1 MSSSYWNSVYSQWS
15 DRARGVNADSF
26 YNKDFVDRMND
37 ARQNLDNLVSEEN
50 QANSKVEASKDA
62 YDTFKGQMRHYADVS
77 KEHEDKFGVQT
88 AFDQY
93 EKSKEAV
100 AATQAMINALP
111 SNINANSNVVLTQAQ
126 REAAFQ
132 NQYKNVYGAKLDT
145 ENKQVSEYEKTWE
158 TAREN
163 ATRASVTYMANQQN
177 ELQTF
182 NKAWVNAIQ
191 NWREAQERVYNA
203 RSQYYDI
210 ESQYR
215 TWQTQQA
222 ALERQRYMAEASNAL
237 SAYVATLKNQ
247 TNMRIADINA
257 EIDYRKNQKTND
269 LAGTGVVS
277 NTDGG
282 WYTTYDSRGNVKK
295 GNSLEIQ
302 W

>member
-26 YNKDFVDRMND
+26 YNKEFTDRLND

-62 YDTFKGQMRHYADVS
+62 YDTFKGQMRHYADIS

-132 NQYKNVYGAKLDT
+132 NQYKITYGAKLDT
-145 ENKQVSEYEKTWE
+145 ENKKVSEYEKTWE
-158 TAREN
+158 KARED

-203 RSQYYDI
+203 RAQYYDI

-237 SAYVATLKNQ
+237 SAYVSSLKVS
-247 TNMRIADINA
+247 TSMAKADREA
-257 EIDYRKNQKTND
+257 EIWYRSTQKSTAQQILD
-269 LAGTGVVS
+269 AQRESYIRQAGL
-277 NTDGG
+277 
-282 WYTTYDSRGNVKK
+282 TTANVM
-295 GNSLEIQ
+295 
-302 W
+302 